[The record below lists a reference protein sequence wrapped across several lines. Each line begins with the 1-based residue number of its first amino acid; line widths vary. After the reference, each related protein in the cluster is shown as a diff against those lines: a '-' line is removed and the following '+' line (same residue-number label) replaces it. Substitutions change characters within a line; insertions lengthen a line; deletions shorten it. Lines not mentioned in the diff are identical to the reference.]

1 MADLP
6 VPVAPVPPRSGSI
19 ANRIQTNR
27 GIGAGAEPV
36 IVVDR
41 VRKKFRLYHERNNSL
56 KAALMRRRVAKFE
69 EFWAIDDVSFDI
81 RPGETF
87 GIIGENGSGKSTM
100 LKCIAR
106 ILRPDHGKI
115 TTKGKISALLELGAG
130 FHPELSGRE
139 NVYLNGSILGLSKKD
154 LDLKFDEIVDFAG
167 LHKFIDQPVKNYS
180 SGMYVRLGFSIA
192 INVDPDILLVDEVL
206 AVGDESFQRRCAEKF
221 AELQNNG
228 KTIVLVSH
236 AMGQVRALCDRLA
249 WMNHGR
255 LEMVGPAKE
264 VIDNYL
270 GDVHVERFRRG
281 PGAEVRWGTGE
292 IKLDAIELLVGDDD
306 TPVLTVR
313 QGDKVTIRLRYTV
326 PGMAVERP
334 VFGFAI
340 YRSDGVHVTGV
351 NYREHGMTPDLLS
364 GSGSFDFVIDSWPV
378 FTGTFDLSAA
388 AQNLNYTYT
397 YDWWQN
403 AVRFE
408 TAPGKLVEAE
418 GVLILP
424 GSWKH
429 RQRAGNAL
437 L

>member
-1 MADLP
+1 MTETS
-6 VPVAPVPPRSGSI
+6 PRPQGSI
-19 ANRIQTNR
+19 TQRLQTNR
-27 GIGAGAEPV
+27 GIVHTNEPV
-36 IVVDR
+36 IAVDH

-69 EFWAIDDVSFDI
+69 EFWAVDDVSFEI

-106 ILRPDHGKI
+106 ILRPDSGSI
-115 TTKGKISALLELGAG
+115 TTRGKISALLELGAG

-139 NVYLNGSILGLSKKD
+139 NVYLNGSILGLAKRE
-154 LDLKFDEIVDFAG
+154 LDARFDEIVDFAG
-167 LHKFIDQPVKNYS
+167 LSKFIDQPVKNYS

-249 WMNHGR
+249 WMSHGK

-281 PGAEVRWGTGE
+281 PGAEVRWGNGAVR
-292 IKLDAIELLVGDDD
+292 IDAIELLVGEDE

-313 QGDKVTIRLRYTV
+313 QGDRVTIRIRYTV
-326 PGMAVERP
+326 PGLPVSRP

-351 NYREHGMTPDLLS
+351 NYREHGMVPDELT
-364 GSGSFDFVIDSWPV
+364 GSGSYDFIVPSWPV

-388 AQNLNYTYT
+388 VQNLTYSET
-397 YDWWQN
+397 HDWWQN

-408 TAPGKLVEAE
+408 TAPGPFVEAE

-424 GSWKH
+424 GQWAH
-429 RQRAGNAL
+429 RTRL
-437 L
+437 PRS